1 MEPKFQTSF
10 IPKKPIISEP
20 GSRVAVSHSINI
32 FSAIATII
40 FVLTILTSGGVFIYK
55 NILESQI
62 LLSDKSLNAAR
73 EAFHPEKIQELI
85 DADSRIMATKR
96 LLEKHVAVSE
106 LLTLLQ
112 SLTVK
117 RMRFTSL
124 SYINKNTGLPTLSI
138 DGEAATYNAL
148 AEQKDIFGQNEFI
161 KNPQFSNFSLMDNGA
176 VSVKFFTTLDPKL
189 VSYKKYIESKS
200 EIQI

>member
-32 FSAIATII
+32 FSAIATIV

-62 LLSDKSLNAAR
+62 LLSDKSFNAAR
-73 EAFHPEKIQELI
+73 EAFHPEKMQELI
-85 DADSRIMATKR
+85 DANSRIMAVKG
-96 LLEKHVAVSE
+96 LLEKHIASSE
-106 LLTLLQ
+106 HLVLLQ

-117 RMRFTSL
+117 RMRFNSL
-124 SYINKNTGLPTLSI
+124 SYVNKNLGLPTLSI
-138 DGEAATYNAL
+138 DGEVATYNAL
-148 AEQKDIFGQNEFI
+148 AEQEEIFSKNEFI
-161 KNPQFSNFSLMDNGA
+161 KNPQFSNFRLEENG
-176 VSVKFFTTLDPKL
+176 VISVKFFTTIDPKL
-189 VSYKKYIESKS
+189 VSYKQYIESLS
-200 EIQI
+200 PEQ